1 MMSWLI
7 GHYHIW
13 KAAVSGAASN
23 SRANQYNLSEY
34 NIIERFNFGGSPW
47 KKEYAKAYE
56 EQSPITYAGAITTPT
71 LILHDTGDPIVPI
84 INSYTMYHALK
95 DNGVTVKFIAFPV
108 AGHYPFPVD
117 AHIPYGSPVHLSDID
132 RVWLDW
138 FDQYLK

>member
-71 LILHDTGDPIVPI
+71 LILHDTGDVRVPIVED
-84 INSYTMYHALK
+84 YEFFHALR
-95 DNGVTVKFIAFPV
+95 DRNVPVEFIAY
-108 AGHYPFPVD
+108 AADGHYPGDPVR
-117 AHIPYGSPVHLSDID
+117 SEDIY
-132 RVWLDW
+132 RRWVGWLDK
-138 FDQYLK
+138 YMK